1 MRVNIESA
9 EVSKADDGCKLP
21 YQLTNN
27 TDEKLKRVRVYVEIY
42 NATTL
47 QHRRSEDVGSVD
59 VAPFSRVERME
70 DHTGCLRKD
79 EGAVIVVSE
88 AESDRS
94 VWKVD
99 RPKLLLAIDRSLQGK
114 PYSLPKASWWVAVE
128 K

>member
-1 MRVNIESA
+1 
-9 EVSKADDGCKLP
+9 
-21 YQLTNN
+21 
-27 TDEKLKRVRVYVEIY
+27 
-42 NATTL
+42 
-47 QHRRSEDVGSVD
+47 
-59 VAPFSRVERME
+59 ME

-99 RPKLLLAIDRSLQGK
+99 RPKLLLVVDRSLQDK